1 MKKIYLLIP
10 FLLLTACVATGVS
23 QPSKFYNL
31 QSADTGAYTNSRIRG
46 NVGVMEITLADY
58 LDKPQIVT
66 TKPNMIELD
75 ISENNRWSESLS
87 TMIQRVMA
95 DDLAYY
101 LPKAAVKPRTSAREN
116 FNYLVQ
122 IELNKFDGSWNKNVV
137 LEAWWSIKN
146 ASGDRKSTR
155 LNQERFR
162 TSCQAAKDRSFR
174 PARQRIRRLGK
185 GSEPPAFGTGG
196 KNRPQP
202 LKGGGCE
209 RETNPAYLY
218 LASQSA
224 YFCL

>member
-146 ASGDRKSTR
+146 ASGQVIRQQKTVLSAPLGNGYDDLVKVQSR
-155 LNQERFR
+155 LLSDLAEKI
-162 TSCQAAKDRSFR
+162 ARS
-174 PARQRIRRLGK
+174 L
-185 GSEPPAFGTGG
+185 
-196 KNRPQP
+196 
-202 LKGGGCE
+202 
-209 RETNPAYLY
+209 
-218 LASQSA
+218 
-224 YFCL
+224 

>member
-1 MKKIYLLIP
+1 
-10 FLLLTACVATGVS
+10 
-23 QPSKFYNL
+23 
-31 QSADTGAYTNSRIRG
+31 
-46 NVGVMEITLADY
+46 
-58 LDKPQIVT
+58 
-66 TKPNMIELD
+66 
-75 ISENNRWSESLS
+75 
-87 TMIQRVMA
+87 MIQRVIA

-146 ASGDRKSTR
+146 ASGQVVRQQKTVP
-155 LNQERFR
+155 
-162 TSCQAAKDRSFR
+162 FR